1 MDSSII
7 FNPKGFI
14 PRQVAFNISVH
25 FYGNR
30 FVKVVSI
37 WKLYEKYKNAN
48 GNFLNESLTDLT
60 DLWYLNYKII
70 INYKIVESFLS
81 YSINIMEIG
90 AHAQGLEAVGD
101 ELFGTDG
108 YVTNSNGYLFRKRK
122 FPPKSSLVAQRQQIF
137 IKNEDMN
144 LVTGGLYMRVIY
156 SSTMILN

>member
-1 MDSSII
+1 
-7 FNPKGFI
+7 
-14 PRQVAFNISVH
+14 
-25 FYGNR
+25 
-30 FVKVVSI
+30 
-37 WKLYEKYKNAN
+37 
-48 GNFLNESLTDLT
+48 
-60 DLWYLNYKII
+60 
-70 INYKIVESFLS
+70 
-81 YSINIMEIG
+81 MEIG